1 MMNDDKLDTYYA
13 QRNSNKVARIKENA
27 TFNNFIAAIF
37 VIAAMFAASISE
49 PSDAN
54 AKCTQHRGGDRVDC
68 RVK

>member
-1 MMNDDKLDTYYA
+1 
-13 QRNSNKVARIKENA
+13 
-27 TFNNFIAAIF
+27 
-37 VIAAMFAASISE
+37 MFAASISE